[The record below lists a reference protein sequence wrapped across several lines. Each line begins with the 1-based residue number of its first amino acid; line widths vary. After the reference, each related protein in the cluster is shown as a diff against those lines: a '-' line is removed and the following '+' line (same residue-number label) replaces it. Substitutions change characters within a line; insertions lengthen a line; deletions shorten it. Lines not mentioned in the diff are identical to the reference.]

1 MVWNQYV
8 YEAMNGSE
16 AYNSENED
24 ENNIEE
30 PLHITDWELI
40 YQEELR
46 YMWANIQQYLYDS
59 SFSGLLI
66 FNALVIL
73 LLVSL
78 VLFELLIYLSIRLF
92 CILRSFIGSLI
103 FL

>member
-16 AYNSENED
+16 AYNSENE
-24 ENNIEE
+24 EEITIEE

-40 YQEELR
+40 HQEELR

-59 SFSGLLI
+59 AFSGR
-66 FNALVIL
+66 IL
-73 LLVSL
+73 NYATYDDFVSFC
-78 VLFELLIYLSIRLF
+78 FEMSKE
-92 CILRSFIGSLI
+92 
-103 FL
+103 

>member
-59 SFSGLLI
+59 SFSSR
-66 FNALVIL
+66 IL
-73 LLVSL
+73 NYANYDDFVSFC
-78 VLFELLIYLSIRLF
+78 FEMSKE
-92 CILRSFIGSLI
+92 
-103 FL
+103 